1 MFDLHRRS
9 TERQRDVSSQRPA
22 PIPSSPDR
30 PSARACAAAA
40 DTLCV
45 STIAFLKE
53 IAVKTS
59 LIAIASSLLLA
70 APAWADETA
79 DTSPS
84 EADQIVVT
92 GTKFSGDFGGKS
104 GIPIDRVPQSVQ
116 IVSADDIVAQGA
128 GSIGDLLRGV
138 PSANPGY
145 SRVGA
150 YQSFSLKVRG
160 FLADQMRNGIR
171 QRYYEDV
178 DASALSNIERV
189 EVLKG
194 PSGVLYGQSAV
205 GGIIS
210 IITKRPQ
217 DEPAVNLALSGGN
230 YRHKM
235 LTIDMTGGLA
245 SGLAVRVTGEVERSG
260 TFVDFQDM
268 NRINAGFSLRYAPSD
283 RVTANLVAEYVERDT
298 QRNPGLPIVGTVL
311 NNGGAALSRSL
322 YLGEPAVD
330 TMNADAPLVQA
341 WIDFALSDAWTITP
355 RFQFQE
361 FNTSFTQIRLRA
373 PQPDL
378 VTINRNGRTGR
389 EDDAYTIAQLDL
401 SGTLKTGPVTHK
413 LLLGYEYDHE
423 RGRFTQY
430 NLTNVVPINVRT
442 PVYAFNSLA
451 PTRSFA
457 FDSFYNIEGHAL
469 YAQDQ
474 IDLTPRWNLI
484 GAVRHSWIDAS
495 DGPYGGAPANQ
506 AATGS
511 TIWQIGSTYRLT
523 DALSVYAGYN
533 TGFDI
538 ESTGG
543 ARTRTGAPLMPEES
557 NQAELGLRYRS
568 GGLRGSVSL
577 FRIKRVNAVTADPVD
592 PDYSINAGEQRV
604 NGVEVEGELQISDGW
619 RISAG
624 YAYLDG
630 EVTRS
635 NDGIAGLRIGDL
647 PKHSFTAR
655 TELEIPGTP
664 LTLRGGVHH
673 ITDRVLVDGS
683 AVVLPAYTLADLGL
697 GLELKPFRI
706 DATVRNLF
714 DQRYFTA
721 SGNGFAVYPG
731 DPRTFT
737 LRLSLGF

>member
-1 MFDLHRRS
+1 MFDPPRCS
-9 TERQRDVSSQRPA
+9 TERPRGGSGQRPV
-22 PIPSSPDR
+22 PFPSSPDR
-30 PSARACAAAA
+30 PSARTFAAAA
-40 DTLCV
+40 GFLCGFPN
-45 STIAFLKE
+45 AFPKE
-53 IAVKTS
+53 FTVKSS
-59 LIAIASSLLLA
+59 LVAIASSLLLA
-70 APAWADETA
+70 APAWADEA
-79 DTSPS
+79 AGDAPS
-84 EADQIVVT
+84 DADQIVVT

-116 IVSADDIVAQGA
+116 IVSADDIVEQGA
-128 GSIGDLLRGV
+128 ASIGDLLRGV

-150 YQSFSLKVRG
+150 YQSFSLKIRG

-217 DEPAVNLALSGGN
+217 DDAAVNLALSGGS
-230 YRHKM
+230 YGQTM
-235 LTIDMTGGLA
+235 LTLDMTGGLA
-245 SGLAVRVTGEVERSG
+245 PGLAVRVTGEVERSG

-283 RVTANLVAEYVERDT
+283 RVTANLVAEYVQRDT
-298 QRNPGLPIVGTVL
+298 QRNPGLPIKGTVQS
-311 NNGGAALSRSL
+311 NGGAALSRSL

-341 WIDFALSDAWTITP
+341 WVDFALSDAWTITP

-373 PQPDL
+373 PQADL
-378 VTINRNGRTGR
+378 VTITRNGRTGR

-401 SGTLKTGPVTHK
+401 SGTLRTGPVTHK

-430 NLTNVVPINVRT
+430 TLTNVAPIAVRT
-442 PVYAFNSLA
+442 PVYAFNTVA
-451 PTRSFA
+451 PVRAFA
-457 FDSFYNIEGHAL
+457 FDNFYNVEGHAL

-474 IDLTPRWNLI
+474 VDLTPRWNVI

-495 DGPYGGAPANQ
+495 DGPYGAAPANQ

-511 TIWQIGSTYRLT
+511 TIWQIGSTYRLSE
-523 DALSVYAGYN
+523 ALSVYAGYN

-543 ARTRTGAPLMPEES
+543 SRTRTGIPLKPEES

-568 GGLRGSVSL
+568 GPLRASVSL

-592 PDYSINAGEQRV
+592 PDYSINGGEQRV
-604 NGVEVEGELQISDGW
+604 NGFEAEGELQVSAGW
-619 RISAG
+619 QISAG

-630 EVTRS
+630 KVTRS

-647 PKHSFTAR
+647 PRHSFTAR
-655 TELEIPGTP
+655 TELEVPGTP
-664 LTLRGGVHH
+664 LMLRAGVHH

-683 AVVLPAYTLADLGL
+683 AVVLPAYTLAELGL
-697 GLELKPFRI
+697 GLELKPLRI
-706 DATVRNLF
+706 DATLRNLF

-737 LRLSLGF
+737 LRASLGF